1 MRHAVRYT
9 IVLMAGLLMGVAPAS
24 SQQEGHLQPGSD
36 PSVLPGP
43 VLIADEDNDRIVLV
57 DPQGRVVWTFPEP
70 GDLRPGETF
79 KSPDDAFYTADGKQ
93 IIVTHEENF
102 AVSLV
107 DVASR
112 RIVWRYGTPGIHGH
126 GPNQL
131 WNPDDAMVLPDGHVL
146 IPDIKNCRI
155 LLIARGSQT
164 PERIY
169 GADRRPPG
177 GCKHDPPKIFG
188 SPNGAF
194 PMRNGHYLVTEIQ
207 GAWHSEFDIK
217 TGTVI
222 RSFRVPGVRYPS
234 DSNEVAPG
242 QYITA
247 DYSKPGQLVM
257 FDAAGK
263 VQWRYKPTGKDALD
277 HPSLVMALPN
287 GMVVAND
294 DSNHR
299 VIVVDP
305 KTNRIVWQYG
315 ETGKKGRE
323 PGRLNTPDGVDLAPP
338 YSLLMQHAKTMGTP

>member
-1 MRHAVRYT
+1 MRYAV
-9 IVLMAGLLMGVAPAS
+9 VLVVALVLGAGPAA

-43 VLIADEDNDRIVLV
+43 ILVADEDNDRIILV
-57 DPQGRVVWTFPEP
+57 DPQGRVTWAFPEP
-70 GDLRPGETF
+70 GDLRAGDSF
-79 KSPDDAFYTADGKQ
+79 KTPDDAFYTPDGKQ

-112 RIVWRYGTPGIHGH
+112 RIVWRYGTPGVHGH

-155 LLIARGSQT
+155 LLIAQGTQA

-169 GADRRPPG
+169 GAERRPRG
-177 GCKHDPPKIFG
+177 GCRHDPPRIFG

-207 GAWHSEFDIK
+207 GAWHGELDLK
-217 TGTVI
+217 TGTMV

-234 DSNEVAPG
+234 DSNEFAAGRYV
-242 QYITA
+242 TA
-247 DYSKPGQLVM
+247 DYSKPGQLVI
-257 FDAAGK
+257 FDGDGK
-263 VQWRYKPTGKDALD
+263 VRWRYKPTGPDALD
-277 HPSLVMALPN
+277 HPSLAIVLPN
-287 GMVVAND
+287 GMVAAND
-294 DSNHR
+294 DANHR

-305 KTNRIVWQYG
+305 KTNRVVWQYG
-315 ETGKKGRE
+315 VTGKKGRE
-323 PGRLNTPDGVDLAPP
+323 PGLLNTPDGIDLAPP
-338 YSLLMQHAKTMGTP
+338 YSLLMQHAQPMGPP